1 MSCLGGGS
9 HSIQEH
15 KAQNY
20 EQHPSVPP
28 AIADCIIF
36 YWLKKCGVFHIAIV
50 QVLLRCRAV
59 PTTVLVRMDM
69 IWIGV
74 ESMHDEQCHL
84 ARE

>member
-1 MSCLGGGS
+1 MLGGGGS

-36 YWLKKCGVFHIAIV
+36 
-50 QVLLRCRAV
+50 LL
-59 PTTVLVRMDM
+59 
-69 IWIGV
+69 V
-74 ESMHDEQCHL
+74 EEVWGLSHRYRTGSVALPSCANHGSCTHGHDL
-84 ARE
+84 DRG

>member
-1 MSCLGGGS
+1 MLGGGGAHIRFRS
-9 HSIQEH
+9 TKHKTMSSIHLYHRQS
-15 KAQNY
+15 
-20 EQHPSVPP
+20 P
-28 AIADCIIF
+28 IALFF